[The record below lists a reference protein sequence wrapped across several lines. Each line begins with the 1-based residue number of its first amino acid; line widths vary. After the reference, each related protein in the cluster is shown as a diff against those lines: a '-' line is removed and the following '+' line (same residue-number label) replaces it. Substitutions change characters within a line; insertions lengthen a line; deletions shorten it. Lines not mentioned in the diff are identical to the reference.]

1 MSKTK
6 KIIVICSM
14 VVLLVATAYVN
25 ILLND
30 EARQT
35 KTVDQSNVGVSA
47 FAQFRT
53 TRESSRNMEF
63 EYLNGVLSSD
73 DVTAEA
79 KSSAEELKLE
89 IVRKM
94 ESEMILEELI
104 KANGFAD
111 AIVTMNDDSLNV
123 VVNADALTGQDVA
136 KICTLVLRETEY
148 TIDQIAIN
156 TYS

>member
-30 EARQT
+30 RAKDASAVMGEQ
-35 KTVDQSNVGVSA
+35 NVSA
-47 FAQFRT
+47 FSAFRT
-53 TRESSRNMEF
+53 TRETSRNMEF
-63 EYLNGVLSSD
+63 EYLNGVLSSE
-73 DVTAEA
+73 DVTAES
-79 KSSAEELKLE
+79 KLSAEQLKLE
-89 IVRKM
+89 IVSKM
-94 ESEMILEELI
+94 EAEMILEELI

-111 AIVTMNDDSLNV
+111 AIVTMNTDSLNV
-123 VVNADALTGQDVA
+123 VVNANTLTGQEVA
-136 KICTLVLRETEY
+136 RICTIVLRETDY
-148 TIDQIAIN
+148 SIDQIAIN